1 MMDLGAIWFWL
12 GTVGMAVGT
21 VYPLWRLL
29 TERRYSRHYAVLA
42 AVTGFAAVAYLA
54 MAFDLGKVTIGG
66 SSLYLPRYL
75 DWLVTTPLLVLYL
88 GMLCRPERKVYS
100 ALIGVDVLVIG
111 SGVAAGLLP
120 EPYSYVAYL
129 VGCVTYVGLLY
140 LLLTVLPRQA
150 NLHGDRV
157 SAVFQKL
164 RNLTVVL
171 WTIYP
176 VVWIL
181 GPLGFGLVQTG
192 TEVMVVTYLDL
203 ISKVGFVFMAVNG
216 ADALDQ
222 LRTGAALTDP
232 ADAGDERAPAAD

>member
-1 MMDLGAIWFWL
+1 MAFG
-12 GTVGMAVGT
+12 VGKVAVGD
-21 VYPLWRLL
+21 
-29 TERRYSRHYAVLA
+29 A
-42 AVTGFAAVAYLA
+42 
-54 MAFDLGKVTIGG
+54 
-66 SSLYLPRYL
+66 SLFLPRYL

-88 GMLCRPERKVYS
+88 GMLCRPDRRTYT
-100 ALIGVDVLVIG
+100 ALVGVDVLVIG
-111 SGVAAGLLP
+111 SGVAAGVLS

-129 VGCVTYVGLLY
+129 FGCVAYVGLLY
-140 LLLTVLPRQA
+140 LLLSVLPRQA

-157 SAVFQKL
+157 SGVFTKL

-176 VVWIL
+176 VVWVL
-181 GPLGFGLVQTG
+181 GPLGFGLLQAG

-222 LRTGAALTDP
+222 LRTEEALTDP
-232 ADAGDERAPAAD
+232 ANAGDAGDGPGTTAD